1 MIQHVH
7 HTNSYQLILEVVFH
21 VIAAQHLLDLTLHLL
36 WLLVLAVRIPTWY
49 ILSLLLISNFALFN
63 SIIKSLKTQE
73 INIRTHTF
81 LSLPMYFGT
90 ILLIKLETLYI
101 LISLDNVNRQ
111 LAKCYLVVC
120 YVYLSLVLVL
130 RFQNLEITRMFVYHF

>member
-49 ILSLLLISNFALFN
+49 ILSLLLITNFALFN

-101 LISLDNVNRQ
+101 LISLDNVNSQ

-130 RFQNLEITRMFVYHF
+130 RFQNLEIT

>member
-101 LISLDNVNRQ
+101 LISLDNINRQ